1 MKIPI
6 VSGFLT
12 RLKSG
17 ASTSNSENVQRAT
30 KVSSQWSDDSLDL
43 ALGTLLADKESKS
56 YGVVQAITLNQ
67 FRDDLGD
74 LWDQHKKSILL
85 IAETTIDRMLSKGQT
100 AIQEDEY
107 SWLLITPDLTQS
119 EAAAFAEHIASV
131 IGEKLVGARFEA
143 EDESDLTP
151 QTGAIDLSTAMS
163 EDGSINKEAIQKAVA
178 EARAIIARRNTRIR
192 QTNPRFRADATSDA
206 INREKRSRPNQ
217 NPQTSS
223 ESVTSE
229 HGLKLVYWPMWSADS
244 QAIDMFVC
252 RPQGRDGGDSFSRSD
267 PALVAANATA
277 VTRACTVALNSMIK
291 DGVRAKLVVPIPLA
305 VVLSPN
311 QRLVFQAL
319 EKLQDAHRFLYL
331 RTEIVAVPKSV
342 STASLLTARDL
353 LKPLAR
359 DVSILTDLNE
369 PNEAVLAAG
378 KIVIGCDASTPAIT
392 SSDVLSRGLT
402 KFKNSVHDRPS
413 YVLGLA
419 EKNDI
424 IFAANCGFDEIG
436 GPGLRAPLRQT
447 PKTTE
452 PLLRD
457 ELVGNK

>member
-6 VSGFLT
+6 VSGLLT

-17 ASTSNSENVQRAT
+17 THTTNPLSVRRVTE
-30 KVSSQWSDDSLDL
+30 KSSKWSDDSLDL

-67 FRDDLGD
+67 FREDLGD
-74 LWDQHKKSILL
+74 LWEQHQKSIFL
-85 IAETTIDRMLSKGQT
+85 IAETTIDRMLGKGQT

-119 EAAAFAEHIASV
+119 EAASFAEHIAAT

-143 EDESDLTP
+143 NDDSDLTP
-151 QTGAIDLSTAMS
+151 QTSAIDLTTALS
-163 EDGSINKEAIQKAVA
+163 KDGSINKEAIQKAVA
-178 EARAIIARRNTRIR
+178 EARAIIARRNKRIR
-192 QTNPRFRADATSDA
+192 QTKPLTASNTIDH
-206 INREKRSRPNQ
+206 EKNTQSTQSPKS
-217 NPQTSS
+217 SS
-223 ESVTSE
+223 EIVTAE
-229 HGLKLVYWPMWSADS
+229 HGLKLLYWPMWSADS

-252 RPQGRDGGDSFSRSD
+252 RPLAGDGGDPFSRSD
-267 PALVAANATA
+267 PSLVAANSTA

-342 STASLLTARDL
+342 SAASLLTARDL

-378 KIVIGCDASTPAIT
+378 KVVIGCDASAMAST
-392 SSDVLSRGLT
+392 SSDILNRDLM
-402 KFKNSVHDRPS
+402 KFKNSVQDRPS
-413 YVLGLA
+413 YVLGLT
-419 EKNDI
+419 EKSDI
-424 IFAANCGFDEIG
+424 TVAANFGFDEIG
-436 GPGLRAPLRQT
+436 GPGLRAALRHT

-457 ELVGNK
+457 DLVNKT